1 MKFHPVRLLAVLLCL
16 AGPAP
21 MPAWD
26 YAGHRAVNLVALRS
40 LPAEFPAFVKTAKAR
55 ERIAFLAGEP
65 DRWRN
70 TPDHTLK
77 HCNEPDH
84 FLDLEYLANFGL
96 TPDTVSP
103 FRYEFISQL
112 AAARAKQPDLEP
124 QPQPDKDKAFT
135 RHYFGT
141 LPWAINEH
149 YGKLKSAFS
158 YLQTYEQHG
167 GTPDE
172 IRNARENVL
181 YLMGVMGH
189 YVGDLTQ
196 PLHTTKHFNG
206 WNGDNPKKYTT
217 WTRFHAWIDGDYLK
231 RVGFSVEE
239 LFPKVRPARPLAG
252 ANADGTGIF
261 RPVMAALVEQNKLVE
276 PLYILNQRRQLD
288 AENPGADAG
297 KAFLLEQLLKGGQLL
312 GNIWLTAWQTA
323 PPDTYLRSSLVKRQ
337 LGNEASDKNSSPK
350 SSPGKK

>member
-1 MKFHPVRLLAVLLCL
+1 MKPCPALFLAAFAVI
-16 AGPAP
+16 ATAATAT
-21 MPAWD
+21 AWD
-26 YAGHRAVNLVALRS
+26 FAGHRVVNQLALRS
-40 LPAEFPAFVKTAKAR
+40 LPAEFPAFVKTAEAR

-70 TPDHTLK
+70 TTDNTLK

-112 AAARAKQPDLEP
+112 AAARAKKPDLEP

-135 RHYFGT
+135 RHYFGQ

-158 YLQTYEQHG
+158 YLKTYEENG

-172 IRNARENVL
+172 IRNARENAI
-181 YLMGVMGH
+181 YIMGVMGH

-206 WNGDNPKKYTT
+206 WNGDNPNKYTT
-217 WTRFHAWIDGDYLK
+217 WARFHAWIDGDYLGK
-231 RVGFSVEE
+231 VGFSVDE
-239 LFPKVRPARPLAG
+239 LYPKVRPARAVAG
-252 ANADGTGIF
+252 ANDGGTGIF
-261 RPVMAALVEQNKLVE
+261 KPVMAALVAQNKLVE
-276 PLYILNQRRQLD
+276 PLYAINQQRKLD
-288 AENPGADAG
+288 GENIGSGEG

-312 GNIWLTAWQTA
+312 GDIWLTAWQSATT
-323 PPDTYLRSSLVKRQ
+323 DTYLKSSLAKRQ
-337 LGNEASDKNSSPK
+337 LAESGGAQKT
-350 SSPGKK
+350 KKTTTKKK